1 MRSCPLCKTTYSD
14 GVEICRV
21 DGTALDRSSG
31 VLERTASMSKFDP
44 GPPPMDPG
52 TVSGIASDSELT
64 RRGRPHRSGSGSM
77 RPAAGGA
84 VVAQTAEMEKDD
96 FSVMLSAADQP
107 AQRLTTERPESRV
120 GQVLGSYRLAEVI
133 GRGGMGCV
141 YRAEHTKLGR
151 DVALKLLREDYAQ
164 RRDAV
169 ARFFQEAR
177 AVNLI
182 RHRNIVDVIDY
193 VELEGGAVF
202 IIMELL
208 AGHSLGRMM
217 RMPGGIPLGR
227 ALGMVAQICD
237 GLSAAHA

>member
-21 DGTALDRSSG
+21 DGTALDRSG

-44 GPPPMDPG
+44 GAPPPIDPG
-52 TVSGIASDSELT
+52 TVSGIAADSELT
-64 RRGRPHRSGSGSM
+64 RRGRPARSGSSQPGHASGK
-77 RPAAGGA
+77 RPAAGVG
-84 VVAQTAEMEKDD
+84 VVAQTAEMDKED

-107 AQRLTTERPESRV
+107 QRLTTERPETRV

-182 RHRNIVDVIDY
+182 RHRNIVDVTDF
-193 VELEGGAVF
+193 VELEGGTTF

-208 AGHSLGRMM
+208 EGESLSKLM
-217 RMPGGIPLGR
+217 RTQGALDAMR
-227 ALGMVAQICD
+227 ALNI
-237 GLSAAHA
+237 L